1 MSSREI
7 LFKDILNIPNKY
19 SIDYYIAKDKF
30 VSYGNLNSTDKEI
43 FKDFVRQIQWCYRF
57 RDDEIGIEP
66 YFTDEKRYGEV
77 EIINIILK
85 DENLF
90 KSPMEDK
97 FFNQDGKIDRLIKIV
112 FKLIRFPQLLIVQ
125 YRSYIRLYVSHVS
138 VNMVDSS
145 KRTIDE
151 IISTKWIDTK
161 NINDIE
167 YTLFNNIQFDKF
179 SYENMYEFYNGFV
192 EEIIK
197 YNGSLTSGSKV
208 DLSTDRIKEINDE
221 IEELNKE
228 IKQFK
233 SKLKGESQ
241 KRLERK
247 YNKEIQVRRRRLK
260 ALEEELK
267 GI

>member
-1 MSSREI
+1 MSNREI

-19 SIDYYIAKDKF
+19 SIDYYIAKEKF
-30 VSYGNLNSTDKEI
+30 VSYGNLNSDDKEI

-57 RDDEIGIEP
+57 RDEEIGIEP

-90 KSPMEDK
+90 QSPKEDK
-97 FFNQDGKIDRLIKIV
+97 FFKQDGKIDKLIKIV
-112 FKLIRFPQLLIVQ
+112 FKLIKFPQLLIVQ
-125 YRSYIRLYVSHVS
+125 YRSHIRLYVSHVS

-151 IISTKWIDTK
+151 IISTNWINTK

-167 YTLFNNIQFDKF
+167 YTLFNNIQIDKLNH
-179 SYENMYEFYNGFV
+179 ENMYEFYNGFV
-192 EEIIK
+192 GEIIK
-197 YNGSLTSGSKV
+197 YNGSLTSGGEV

-221 IEELNKE
+221 IDELNKE

-241 KRLERK
+241 KKLERK
-247 YNKEIQVRRRRLK
+247 CNKEIIIRRK
-260 ALEEELK
+260 KIKDLENELK